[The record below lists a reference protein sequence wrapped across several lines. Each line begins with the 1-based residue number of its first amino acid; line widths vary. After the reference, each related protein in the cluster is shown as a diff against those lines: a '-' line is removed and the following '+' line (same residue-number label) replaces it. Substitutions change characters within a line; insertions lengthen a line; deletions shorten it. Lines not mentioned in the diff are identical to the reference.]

1 MVEVINHAQISDKTA
16 QTKDKGSD
24 NMGNIAVGA
33 WQDKE
38 KMSVGKKF
46 VAEDNG
52 TKCLKFDDI
61 YGGKGGCGSMQEVL
75 PGKPN
80 KFDNSEII
88 KKPTEPV
95 DGGLK
100 DPIQKYFEKGNGA
113 KVEGGLEFSPEK
125 AGKARD
131 GGMKDFDNLNTDK
144 LSMLSKPPA
153 SEKETNNWGKKKG
166 IQPELEQESP
176 VKKFE
181 K

>member
-1 MVEVINHAQISDKTA
+1 MVEVINHAQISDKAT
-16 QTKDKGSD
+16 QTNDTRSD
-24 NMGNIAVGA
+24 NMSNIAVSA

-46 VAEDNG
+46 VAEDAG

-61 YGGKGGCGSMQEVL
+61 YGSKGGCGSGQEIL

-80 KFDNSEII
+80 SMDNSDII
-88 KKPTEPV
+88 KKPSKPA

-100 DPIQKYFEKGNGA
+100 DPIKKPSEPADGGLKDPIKKFFDKGNGA
-113 KVEGGLEFSPEK
+113 SVEGGLEFSPEK
-125 AGKARD
+125 TGKTRD
-131 GGMKDFDNLNTDK
+131 GGMKDIENL
-144 LSMLSKPPA
+144 KP
-153 SEKETNNWGKKKG
+153 
-166 IQPELEQESP
+166 I